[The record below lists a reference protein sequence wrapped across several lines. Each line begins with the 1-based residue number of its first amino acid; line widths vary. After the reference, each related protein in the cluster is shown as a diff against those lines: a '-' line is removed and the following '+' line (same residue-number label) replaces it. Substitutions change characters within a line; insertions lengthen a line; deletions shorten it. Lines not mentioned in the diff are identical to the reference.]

1 MSKYRVGVIGTGG
14 IARHHAGYYVADER
28 TEIVA
33 GADINPEHLDRYCEE
48 FSVPGRYADH
58 RELLEKEKL
67 DIVSV
72 CTWQES
78 HPELTIA
85 AAEAGVKG
93 IICEKPIG
101 IDLAGPRAMIQACED
116 RAVTLVIHHQT
127 RCMPTFVAAKQ
138 AIAEG
143 MIGEPIQATCT
154 LTGGLLNIGSHSID
168 ISRYLMGD
176 PRCEWV
182 LGQTQRKT
190 NRYERGSVCE
200 DMCQAFIGLS
210 NGARIVIDLDLPD
223 TETKV
228 TRLVLGTEGRI
239 VTDGESARV
248 LCSDAQ
254 GWQTLLT
261 EPQPSFLEEF
271 LAEMEGGPEH
281 RCAPKHALAAHE
293 VMMAM
298 YESARTRSLVELP
311 FERGGSALEEMAAPG
326 GPMDCSD
333 QEPYDIRIEAALK
346 YYLDLE

>member
-1 MSKYRVGVIGTGG
+1 
-14 IARHHAGYYVADER
+14 
-28 TEIVA
+28 
-33 GADINPEHLDRYCEE
+33 
-48 FSVPGRYADH
+48 
-58 RELLEKEKL
+58 
-67 DIVSV
+67 
-72 CTWQES
+72 
-78 HPELTIA
+78 
-85 AAEAGVKG
+85 
-93 IICEKPIG
+93 
-101 IDLAGPRAMIQACED
+101 
-116 RAVTLVIHHQT
+116 
-127 RCMPTFVAAKQ
+127 
-138 AIAEG
+138 
-143 MIGEPIQATCT
+143 
-154 LTGGLLNIGSHSID
+154 
-168 ISRYLMGD
+168 
-176 PRCEWV
+176 
-182 LGQTQRKT
+182 
-190 NRYERGSVCE
+190 
-200 DMCQAFIGLS
+200 MCQAFIGLS